1 MPALG
6 IAAEPCGG
14 VRHEA
19 DIVVIGG
26 GAAGAG
32 AMRTLADA
40 GRDVLL
46 LEAGDRL
53 GGRAHTVHVAGLPL
67 DLGAGWLHSA
77 PKNPWVA
84 IAEAR
89 GFTVDRSRPRWGE
102 QWRALGFSPE
112 EQNAA
117 WSAFAA
123 FMEAMRTPPSSDRA
137 TDLIPVDSEWSP
149 YLDALSGFI
158 NGVPMREMSVTD
170 WLAYDEASVNTDWRV
185 AEGYGAL
192 VASHAAG
199 LPIALATPVTGI
211 DGSGKQLRIET
222 PRGAIGANAAIVTVS
237 TNVLASGAIRLPGHD
252 AILHAAS
259 ELPLGL
265 ADKLFFTLDD
275 GEEIDAN
282 AHLLGNPRS
291 ATTGTYTLRAFG
303 RPVVECMLGG
313 EGARAL
319 EREGLDGAAAFALG
333 ELCGLLGSN
342 WRRKLRF
349 VAGSAWGRADHILGG
364 YSHALPGKADARHV
378 LSTPIDPRIRF
389 AGEACSHGEFSTVH
403 GAYNTGVAAAQALLG

>member
-1 MPALG
+1 M
-6 IAAEPCGG
+6 
-14 VRHEA
+14 RHEA

-26 GAAGAG
+26 GAAGVA
-32 AMRTLADA
+32 ALRTLADA
-40 GRDVLL
+40 GRDALL
-46 LEAGDRL
+46 LEAGSRL

-102 QWRALGFSPE
+102 QWRELGFSPA
-112 EQNAA
+112 EQQAA
-117 WSAFAA
+117 WSAFTA
-123 FMEAMRTPPSSDRA
+123 FMQAMRSPPPSDRA
-137 TDLIPVDSEWSP
+137 DDLIPAGSEWAP
-149 YLDALSGFI
+149 WLDALSGFI
-158 NGVPMREMSVTD
+158 NGAPMREMSVTD
-170 WLAYDEASVNTDWRV
+170 WLAYDEASLDTDWRV

-199 LPIALATPVTGI
+199 LPVALATPVSAI
-211 DGSGKQLRIET
+211 DVSGKQLRIET
-222 PRGAIGANAAIVTVS
+222 PHGAIMANAAIVTVS
-237 TNVLASGAIRLPGHD
+237 TNVLASGAIDLPGHD

-259 ELPLGL
+259 QLPLGL
-265 ADKLFFTLDD
+265 ADKLFFALDG

-291 ATTGTYTLRAFG
+291 AVTGTYTLRALG

-319 EREGLDGAAAFALG
+319 EKEGLDGAAAFALD
-333 ELCGLLGSN
+333 ELISLLGSD
-342 WRRKLRF
+342 WRKRLRF

-364 YSHALPGKADARHV
+364 YSHALPGKAEVRGV
-378 LSTPIDPRIRF
+378 LATPVDPRIRF
-389 AGEACSHGEFSTVH
+389 VGEACSPGEFSTVH
-403 GAYNTGVAAAQALLG
+403 GAHNTGVAAAQALLG